1 MIRLDGT
8 PKEFDDFWNN
18 KIDVSFNEARQTIE
32 ELDLSDKT
40 KKYLKDILEK
50 DINILYG
57 ELDDIFDNQ
66 WKYFARSDDEESK
79 GE

>member
-18 KIDVSFNEARQTIE
+18 KIDVSFNEVRQIIE

-57 ELDDIFDNQ
+57 ELEDIFEENKYDN
-66 WKYFARSDDEESK
+66 RNS
-79 GE
+79 